1 MKDYLKC
8 FLFTLTILS
17 PILFPAFTQAQSH
30 TTSIHIP
37 VGNAT
42 IKLGKQ
48 ANTETKKILVSDNL
62 SSTKAIIT
70 ESGELSDIP
79 SYYPYGSSIQQAK
92 ISEAARQYTGQRK
105 VSDDSPVYNYNA
117 RYYNPTTAIFDQPDS
132 VEGPNRFAYVAG
144 NPTMNNDPSG
154 NECLAGFSQR
164 CQGTLNQQLNLFE
177 STPYY
182 GANKEFPIE
191 GVGFMANLMEFNP
204 VVGAIAGAYEAI
216 TGKSFPEGDPISTTR
231 RVIGGV
237 AGGLGGA
244 YAANMGAGA
253 LNTAIQT
260 SRVERLGGKAL
271 LAAQN
276 GEEAIQALRSLE
288 TGTDMVGVSTFKA
301 SFWDNPM
308 YKESMSD
315 LLTLSSE
322 ESRAIELLN
331 GRIGGGIYHWRSSK
345 NPNGAFAY
353 TSHFDDGIETIKHE
367 GVHMLQDFGGHSWGM
382 GVNTRRTIL
391 DVENMAYTTTRPS
404 LQGAGL
410 LKQLSNVF
418 GSVTY
423 HYPGFNRMIKP
434 LENVDKALS
443 QFPKAYSI
451 QGINAQNN

>member
-1 MKDYLKC
+1 MINVV
-8 FLFTLTILS
+8 TINLVI
-17 PILFPAFTQAQSH
+17 ILVIPTPVFAQSH
-30 TTSIHIP
+30 IARIHIP
-37 VGNAT
+37 VGGAT
-42 IKLGKQ
+42 IKLEKQ

-105 VSDDSPVYNYNA
+105 VSDDSSVYNYNA
-117 RYYNPTTAIFDQPDS
+117 RYYNPTTAIFVQPDS
-132 VEGPNRFAYVAG
+132 VEGPNRYTYVAG

-164 CQGTLNQQLNLFE
+164 CQGTFNQQLNLFE

-216 TGKSFPEGDPISTTR
+216 MGKSFPEGDPISTTR

-276 GEEAIQALRSLE
+276 GEEAISAIRTLN
-288 TGTDMVGVSTFKA
+288 TGTEVVGVSTFKA
-301 SFWDNPM
+301 NFWNHPI
-308 YKESMSD
+308 YKETMPD
-315 LLTLSSE
+315 LLTLSPE
-322 ESRAIELLN
+322 ESRAIELLS
-331 GRIGGGIYHWRSSK
+331 GKRGGGVYHWRSLK
-345 NPNGAFAY
+345 DPNGAFAY
-353 TSHFDDGIETIKHE
+353 TSHFDDGVEVVKHE
-367 GVHMLQDFGGHSWGM
+367 GVHMLQNFGGHSWGM
-382 GVNTRRTIL
+382 GVKSRSTLFDI
-391 DVENMAYTTTRPS
+391 ENMAHATTNPRI
-404 LQGAGL
+404 QGAGL
-410 LKQLSNVF
+410 LKQLSEAF
-418 GSVTY
+418 GSVMY
-423 HYPGFNRMIKP
+423 HYPGFDRMRKP
-434 LENVDKALS
+434 LATIDKFLG
-443 QFPKAYSI
+443 QFPKMYSI